1 MYSSGGRGSVVERL
15 LAKEKV
21 TSSNLVARS
30 DEMAGSWVACLNA
43 AIMLSAA
50 LFGDVAKR

>member
-1 MYSSGGRGSVVERL
+1 MISSGGRGSVVEHL

-43 AIMLSAA
+43 AMMLSAA